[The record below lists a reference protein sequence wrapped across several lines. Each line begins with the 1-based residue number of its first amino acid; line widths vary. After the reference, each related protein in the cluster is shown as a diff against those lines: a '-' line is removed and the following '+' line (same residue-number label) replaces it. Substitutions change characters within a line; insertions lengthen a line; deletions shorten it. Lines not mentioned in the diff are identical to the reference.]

1 MSYRV
6 VGYSG
11 LGADTM
17 SDYYK
22 SQAISAAQEANR
34 KVANEAVDKIGLS
47 AMYAGPIK
55 QAEAEAFQKILES
68 GSAGQM
74 PSPADFAP
82 IASNL
87 ASKIAFVGATA
98 GCSAIGPAAP
108 ICGAAAGFVVSKI
121 GEAIQGTS
129 DGCKSAVKVNGICG
143 EVWYPAYWNK
153 LLSTCPP
160 GDSDCRKQIQ
170 AKIDFWVK
178 MSNDAQSA
186 KWAWDM
192 DCGGP
197 YDGPMARVPGQSCYQ
212 QCPGGVLS
220 ISRINCIADQKKK
233 GTPPQYR
240 GPQALPMSWIDQEA
254 ARIAIQSRYKAEYDF
269 VKTVESQTSKVDK
282 SFVPQCPSAGC
293 VKQVRGILSEGIY
306 ESSAAMRTGGTVV
319 TAKKIM
325 DSAVAQ
331 ANGVIEQS
339 KRISSLE
346 KASMKDSAAMAAEN
360 AEKAEFRSKAM
371 KVAAVV
377 AGVAVVAAIGYASK
391 RRSR

>member
-11 LGADTM
+11 LGSDTM

-22 SQAISAAQEANR
+22 AQAISAAQEANR
-34 KVANEAVDKIGLS
+34 KVASEAVDKIGLS

-82 IASNL
+82 VASNL

-98 GCSAIGPAAP
+98 GCSAAGPAAP
-108 ICGAAAGFVVSKI
+108 LCGAAAGFVVSKI

-143 EVWYPAYWNK
+143 EVWYPAYWQK

-170 AKIDFWVK
+170 AKIDAWVK
-178 MSNDAQSA
+178 ATNDAYLA
-186 KWAWDM
+186 KMAWEA

-197 YDGPMARVPGQSCYQ
+197 YDGPMARVPKTSCYV
-212 QCPGGVLS
+212 QCSGNVWS
-220 ISRINCIADQKKK
+220 FATCVAEQKKN
-233 GTPPQYR
+233 GVPPQYR

-269 VKTVESQTSKVDK
+269 VNTVESQTSKVDK

-306 ESSAAMRTGGTVV
+306 ESSSAMRTGGTVV

-339 KRISSLE
+339 RRISSLE
-346 KASMKDSAAMAAEN
+346 KASQKDAAAIAAEN

-377 AGVAVVAAIGYASK
+377 AGVAVVAAIGYAAK